1 MSPHLPVAPC
11 HKIYYLAE
19 QVLSCV
25 IENSEPTWSAQ
36 LDYKPYSL
44 HLSCTS
50 HTDSSVAQGE
60 MYLQEGM
67 SDSSHIK
74 IYAFMKKSEKI
85 HLLMRRWPTCG
96 WRGKGLSAYIQCHL
110 TIQDKW

>member
-1 MSPHLPVAPC
+1 MTLQVTCMRNMSVHLPVAPC

-25 IENSEPTWSAQ
+25 IENSAPTWSVQ
-36 LDYKPYSL
+36 LDYKPYGL

-50 HTDSSVAQGE
+50 HAGSLVAQGE
-60 MYLQEGM
+60 MYLQGGM

-74 IYAFMKKSEKI
+74 
-85 HLLMRRWPTCG
+85 LCVL
-96 WRGKGLSAYIQCHL
+96 
-110 TIQDKW
+110 

>member
-1 MSPHLPVAPC
+1 MKLQVPCMRNMSVYLPVAPC

-25 IENSEPTWSAQ
+25 IENSAPTWSVRLGYNHYAFH
-36 LDYKPYSL
+36 P
-44 HLSCTS
+44 SCTS
-50 HTDSSVAQGE
+50 HTCSSVAQGE

-74 IYAFMKKSEKI
+74 LCALMKKSKKY
-85 HLLMRRWPTCG
+85 TF
-96 WRGKGLSAYIQCHL
+96 
-110 TIQDKW
+110 